1 MQPPVKSAP
10 TSNPT
15 LNKND
20 DMRVELAAHILSG
33 LFPSLVSAISEPISQ
48 FVPRAELYA
57 EKALITAD
65 ALLQALER
73 RRAP

>member
-1 MQPPVKSAP
+1 MQPPVKKAP

-15 LNKND
+15 PSKND
-20 DMRVELAAHILSG
+20 DIRMELAARILSG
-33 LFPSLVSAISEPISQ
+33 LFPSMVSAISESLSQ

-57 EKALITAD
+57 ERALITAD

-73 RRAP
+73 RRGP